1 MHFYPVDKNLS
12 IKFFTTRISVRSR
25 DELFD
30 IVGIE

>member
-12 IKFFTTRISVRSR
+12 IEFFTIRISARSR
-25 DELFD
+25 DELSD